1 MSALVQVN
9 SANRTYAGAIVCSL
23 NLLGKDYVVTFRYQ
37 GGHLTPDCF
46 FDQELFSIGLTMAHI
61 EPAVLQALRQGV
73 HSCPVTEDDL
83 YDTVDAIERR
93 QWAKWCAAARN
104 EPRWF

>member
-9 SANRTYAGAIVCSL
+9 SANLTSTGAIVCSL
-23 NLLGKDYVVTFRYQ
+23 NLQGKDHVVTFRYQ
-37 GGHLTPDCF
+37 GGRLTPDYF
-46 FDQELFSIGLTMAHI
+46 FEQELFSTGITMADI
-61 EPAVLQALRQGV
+61 EPTIRQALRQGV
-73 HSCPVTEDDL
+73 RRCAVTEDDL
-83 YDTVDAIERR
+83 YDTVDAIEHR